1 MSALAT
7 LSQRAGLLSQRI
19 NSVVEIV
26 IAILLVLLVLDVWL
40 AVLDRYAFHW
50 QLPWPEVLAR
60 FLMIWAALL
69 GVSSGVARREHI
81 GLGLMVQRLPVR
93 LKAVILISVDALVLF
108 LFIALFF
115 FGLEF
120 AEKGASRQA
129 QILGATLLIPF
140 ASIPACALLCIV
152 QTILVG
158 LRDMG
163 HYAVGGSPD
172 DILEE
177 ENTP

>member
-1 MSALAT
+1 
-7 LSQRAGLLSQRI
+7 
-19 NSVVEIV
+19 
-26 IAILLVLLVLDVWL
+26 
-40 AVLDRYAFHW
+40 
-50 QLPWPEVLAR
+50 
-60 FLMIWAALL
+60 MIWAALL

-158 LRDMG
+158 LRDMLITSFITS
-163 HYAVGGSPD
+163 YLDATE
-172 DILEE
+172 L
-177 ENTP
+177 NTPCTRPAFSLSGMVCDPKWVVLSSLCTIGSCRLAISPLL